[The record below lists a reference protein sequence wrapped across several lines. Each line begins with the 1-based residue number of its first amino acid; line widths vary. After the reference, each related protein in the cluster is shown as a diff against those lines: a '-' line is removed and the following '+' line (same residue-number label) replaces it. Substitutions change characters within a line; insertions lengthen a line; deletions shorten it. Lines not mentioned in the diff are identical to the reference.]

1 MSTLKD
7 VELDLLTQLK
17 EGESR
22 YSTCKNIW
30 EKCLDNVEKCRKEYF
45 SKKPR
50 DPEYKKVLL
59 KSIEEENKARDK
71 LNNESTKLTS
81 IEFKLNE
88 VRSLLNR
95 KINNRSII
103 RRV

>member
-1 MSTLKD
+1 MRTLKD
-7 VELDLLTQLK
+7 VESDLLIKLK

-22 YSTCKNIW
+22 YPTCKNIW
-30 EKCLDNVEKCRKEYF
+30 EYKLAEVEKCRKEYF

-59 KSIEEENKARDK
+59 KAIEEENKARDK
-71 LNNESTKLTS
+71 LSIESTKLIT
-81 IEFKLNE
+81 IEYKLND

-95 KINNRSII
+95 KINRIK
-103 RRV
+103 

>member
-1 MSTLKD
+1 MRTLKD
-7 VELDLLTQLK
+7 VESDLLIKLK

-22 YSTCKNIW
+22 YSTCKNTW
-30 EKCLDNVEKCRKEYF
+30 EYKLAEVEKCRKEYF

-59 KSIEEENKARDK
+59 KAIEEENKARDK
-71 LNNESTKLTS
+71 LSIESTKLIT
-81 IEFKLNE
+81 IEYKLND

-95 KINNRSII
+95 KINRIK
-103 RRV
+103 